1 MSQPE
6 FEVAIVGCGFGG
18 MGAAIQ
24 LRRMGVESLVMIDR
38 EDDLGGTWHVNR
50 YPGLAVDIASLTYSY
65 SFEPNPYWS
74 HLYARGHE
82 LKEYAN
88 HVAEKYDLR
97 RHMRFGIAVEKA
109 HFDEK
114 GNFWTLYP
122 EGKDPI
128 TARVLI
134 LATGFLSQPHTPDIE
149 GIESFKGKVIH
160 TADWDGNYDLE
171 GKRAAVIGTGA
182 TAVQL
187 IPTIAPKLQQLD
199 VYQRTPIW
207 VTPKV
212 DTPIPKVVQNVFAK
226 LPVTQKGARLI
237 SSGILET
244 IMVAGVL
251 HNEKLPALTR
261 TMERVCK
268 AHMARTIKDKTL
280 REKLTP
286 KYSFGCKRPTFS
298 NTYYPTFNRDNVA
311 LVTEGIARI
320 EENAIVSNDGQR
332 REIDTLILATGFD
345 LWEENFP
352 AFEVVGRNQR
362 NLGEWWREQGFKAYQ
377 GVAIPGFPNLF
388 SLASPYAYNGL
399 SFFSTIEGQ
408 MKHINRCL
416 GEMIGRDAQ
425 TFEVTEEANDAFVAQ
440 MKERV
445 QKSLFIH
452 GQCGGSNS
460 YYYNQHGEATLLR
473 PTSTV
478 SGLLAQQHF
487 PIEAYRFGA

>member
-1 MSQPE
+1 MKQPE

-24 LRRMGVESLVMIDR
+24 LRRMGIESILMMDR
-38 EDDLGGTWHVNR
+38 EEDLGGTWHVNR
-50 YPGLAVDIASLTYSY
+50 YPGLAVDIASFTYSY

-74 HLYARGHE
+74 HMYARGAE

-88 HVAEKYDLR
+88 HVADKYDLR
-97 RHMRFGIAVEKA
+97 RHMRFGVSVSKA
-109 HFDEK
+109 HFDEE

-122 EGKDPI
+122 EDKDPI
-128 TARVLI
+128 TARILV
-134 LATGFLSQPHTPDIE
+134 LATGFLSQPHKPNIE
-149 GIESFKGKVIH
+149 GIERFKGKVIH
-160 TADWDGNYDLE
+160 TADWDEAYDLTD
-171 GKRAAVIGTGA
+171 KRVAVIGTGA

-187 IPTIAPKLQQLD
+187 IPTIAPKLKQLD

-212 DTPIPKVVQNVFAK
+212 DAPIPTVVQKIFAK

-251 HNEKLPALTR
+251 HNEKLPLLTN

-268 AHMARTIKDKTL
+268 AHMARVIKDEAL

-286 KYSFGCKRPTFS
+286 TYSFGCKRPTFS
-298 NTYYPTFNRDNVA
+298 NTYYPTFNRDNVE
-311 LVTEGIARI
+311 LVTDSIAHI
-320 EENAIVSNDGQR
+320 EENAIVTADGER
-332 REIDTLILATGFD
+332 REIDTLVLATGFD

-352 AFEVVGRNQR
+352 AFEVVGRKQR
-362 NLGEWWREQGFKAYQ
+362 NLGEWWRAQGFKAYQ

-416 GEMIGRDAQ
+416 GEMIGREAA
-425 TFEVTEEANDAFVAQ
+425 TFEVTEDANDAFVAE
-440 MKERV
+440 MKEKV

-452 GQCGGSNS
+452 GQCGGSKS

-473 PTSTV
+473 PTSTI
-478 SGLLAQQHF
+478 SGMLAQQHF
-487 PIEAYRFGA
+487 PIDAYRFA

>member
-1 MSQPE
+1 MKQPE

-24 LRRMGVESLVMIDR
+24 LRRMGVESILMMDR
-38 EDDLGGTWHVNR
+38 EEDLGGTWHVNR

-74 HLYARGHE
+74 HLYARGAE

-88 HVAEKYDLR
+88 HVADKYDLR
-97 RHMRFGIAVEKA
+97 RHMRFGVSVNKA
-109 HFDEK
+109 HFDET

-134 LATGFLSQPHTPDIE
+134 LATGFLSQPHKPNIE
-149 GIESFKGKVIH
+149 GIDSFTGKVIH
-160 TADWDGNYDLE
+160 TADWDNAYDLTD
-171 GKRAAVIGTGA
+171 KRVAVIGTGA

-187 IPTIAPKLQQLD
+187 IPTIAPKLKQLD

-212 DTPIPKVVQNVFAK
+212 DTPIPSVVQKMFAK
-226 LPVTQKGARLI
+226 LPATQKGARLI

-251 HNEKLPALTR
+251 HNEKFPLLTN

-268 AHMARTIKDKTL
+268 AHMARVIKDEAL
-280 REKLTP
+280 RKKLTP
-286 KYSFGCKRPTFS
+286 AYSFGCKRPTFS
-298 NTYYPTFNRDNVA
+298 NTYYPTFNRDNVE
-311 LVTEGIARI
+311 LVTDSIAHI
-320 EENAIVSNDGQR
+320 EENAIVTVDGER
-332 REIDTLILATGFD
+332 REIDTLVLATGFD

-352 AFEVVGRNQR
+352 AFEVVGRKQR
-362 NLGEWWREQGFKAYQ
+362 NLGEWWRAQGFKAYQ

-416 GEMIGRDAQ
+416 GEMIGRDAE
-425 TFEVTEEANDAFVAQ
+425 TFEVTEDANEAFVAE

-473 PTSTV
+473 PTSTL
-478 SGLLAQQHF
+478 GGMLAQQHF
-487 PIEAYRFGA
+487 PIDAYRFA

>member
-24 LRRMGVESLVMIDR
+24 LRRMGVESFVMVDR
-38 EDDLGGTWHVNR
+38 EEDLGGTWHVNR

-97 RHMRFGIAVEKA
+97 RHMRFGISVEKA
-109 HFDEK
+109 HFNEE
-114 GNFWTLYP
+114 GNFWTLHP
-122 EGKDPI
+122 KGKAPI

-149 GIESFKGKVIH
+149 GINTFKGKVIH
-160 TADWDGNYDLE
+160 TADWDGNYPLE
-171 GKRAAVIGTGA
+171 NKRAAVIGTGA

-187 IPTIAPKLQQLD
+187 IPTIAPELKQLD

-212 DTPIPKVVQNVFAK
+212 DTPIPKVVQNLFAK
-226 LPVTQKGARLI
+226 LPITQKSARLI

-251 HNEKLPALTR
+251 HNEKLPVLTR
-261 TMERVCK
+261 TMEKVCK

-286 KYSFGCKRPTFS
+286 NYSFGCKRPTFS
-298 NTYYPTFNRDNVA
+298 NAYYPTFNRDNVE
-311 LVTEGIARI
+311 LVTDSIARI
-320 EENAIVSNDGQR
+320 EEDAIVTVDGKR

-362 NLGEWWREQGFKAYQ
+362 NLGEWWRSQGFKAYQ

-416 GEMIGRDAQ
+416 GEMIGRQAE
-425 TFEVTEEANDAFVAQ
+425 TFEVTEEANEAFVAQ
-440 MKERV
+440 MKEKV

-460 YYYNQHGEATLLR
+460 YYFNQHGEATLLR

-478 SGLLAQQHF
+478 SGMLAQQHF
-487 PIEAYRFGA
+487 PIEAYRFG

>member
-1 MSQPE
+1 MKQPKY
-6 FEVAIVGCGFGG
+6 EVAIVGCGFGG

-24 LRRMGVESLVMIDR
+24 LRRMGVESILMIDR
-38 EDDLGGTWHVNR
+38 EEDLGGTWHVNR

-74 HLYARGHE
+74 HLYARGAE
-82 LKEYAN
+82 LKEYADL
-88 HVAEKYDLR
+88 VADKYDLR
-97 RHMRFGIAVEKA
+97 RHMRFGTLINKA
-109 HFDEK
+109 HFDEV

-122 EGKDPI
+122 DGKDPI

-134 LATGFLSQPHTPDIE
+134 LATGFLSQPHKPNIE
-149 GIESFKGKVIH
+149 GIDSFTGKVIH
-160 TADWDGNYDLE
+160 TADWDKSYDLTD
-171 GKRAAVIGTGA
+171 KRVAVIGTGA

-212 DTPIPKVVQNVFAK
+212 DTPIPPVVQKMFAK
-226 LPVTQKGARLI
+226 LPLTQKGARLI

-251 HNEKLPALTR
+251 HNEKLPLLTNM
-261 TMERVCK
+261 MERVCK
-268 AHMARTIKDKTL
+268 AHMARAIKDEVL

-286 KYSFGCKRPTFS
+286 SYSFGCKRPTFS
-298 NTYYPTFNRDNVA
+298 NTYYPTFNRHNVE
-311 LVTEGIARI
+311 LVTDSIARI
-320 EENAIVSNDGQR
+320 EENAIVTVDGKR
-332 REIDTLILATGFD
+332 REIDTLVLATGFD

-352 AFEVVGRNQR
+352 AFEVVGREQR
-362 NLGEWWREQGFKAYQ
+362 NLGKWWRAQGFKAYQ
-377 GVAIPGFPNLF
+377 GVAVPGFPNLF

-416 GEMIGRDAQ
+416 GEMIGRGAE
-425 TFEVTEEANDAFVAQ
+425 TFEVTEEANEAFVSK
-440 MKERV
+440 MKEKV

-473 PTSTV
+473 PTSTLA
-478 SGLLAQQHF
+478 GMLAQQHF
-487 PIEAYRFGA
+487 PINAYRFA

>member
-1 MSQPE
+1 MKQPE

-24 LRRMGVESLVMIDR
+24 LRRMGIESILMMDR
-38 EDDLGGTWHVNR
+38 EEDLGGTWHVNR
-50 YPGLAVDIASLTYSY
+50 YPGLAVDIASFTYSY

-74 HLYARGHE
+74 HMYARGAE

-88 HVAEKYDLR
+88 HVADKYDLR
-97 RHMRFGIAVEKA
+97 RHMRFGVSVSKA
-109 HFDEK
+109 HFDEE

-122 EGKDPI
+122 EDKDPI
-128 TARVLI
+128 TARILV
-134 LATGFLSQPHTPDIE
+134 LATGFLSQPHKPNIE
-149 GIESFKGKVIH
+149 GIERFKGKVIH
-160 TADWDGNYDLE
+160 TADWDEAYDLTD
-171 GKRAAVIGTGA
+171 KRVAVIGTGA

-187 IPTIAPKLQQLD
+187 IPTIAPKLKQLD

-212 DTPIPKVVQNVFAK
+212 DAPIPTVVQKIFAK

-251 HNEKLPALTR
+251 HNEKLPLLTN

-268 AHMARTIKDKTL
+268 AHMARVIKDEAL

-286 KYSFGCKRPTFS
+286 TYSFGCKRPTFS
-298 NTYYPTFNRDNVA
+298 NTYYPTFNRDNVE
-311 LVTEGIARI
+311 LVTDSIAHI
-320 EENAIVSNDGQR
+320 EENAIVTADGER
-332 REIDTLILATGFD
+332 REIDTLVLATGFD

-352 AFEVVGRNQR
+352 AFEVVGRKQR
-362 NLGEWWREQGFKAYQ
+362 NLGEWWRAQGFKAYQ

-416 GEMIGRDAQ
+416 GEMIGREAA
-425 TFEVTEEANDAFVAQ
+425 TFEVTEDANDAFVAE
-440 MKERV
+440 MKEKV

-473 PTSTV
+473 PTSTI
-478 SGLLAQQHF
+478 SGMLAQQHF
-487 PIEAYRFGA
+487 PIDAYRFA